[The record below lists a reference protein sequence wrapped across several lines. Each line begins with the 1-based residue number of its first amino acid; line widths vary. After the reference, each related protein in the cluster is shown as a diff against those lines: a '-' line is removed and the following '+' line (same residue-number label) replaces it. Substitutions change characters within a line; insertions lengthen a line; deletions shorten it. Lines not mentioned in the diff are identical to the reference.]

1 MRPKVMVSL
10 QGPCM
15 WVSCGC
21 VGGKKTGLERCK
33 KADGWEVGRVTLP
46 FKGAMCSRLQR

>member
-1 MRPKVMVSL
+1 MCYRCKFPA
-10 QGPCM
+10 
-15 WVSCGC
+15 CGC
-21 VGGKKTGLERCK
+21 HVCGWVEKMGLERCK